1 VSTALR
7 ERPARTR
14 AGNGGVPARRAVTR
28 WAWRLFRRE
37 WRQQLLVLAL
47 IIVAVAATVLGAAV
61 ATNTPPPAN
70 AGFGTAQDLAT
81 FQARDPHLATQIA
94 ALRHHFGRVDVIENQ
109 TVAIPG
115 SINTYNLRAQD
126 PHGPFGQPMLS
137 LVTGHYPTG
146 PGQVAVTDGVA
157 ATFNLTIGDVWHQGG
172 KARRVVGIVENPQS
186 LLDEFALVAPGQVSA
201 PTQVTVLFNAPG
213 VAVANNQLQGLAS
226 LGPNVSTP
234 GSASSSNVLNPETIV
249 LALATVGMLL
259 IALVSVGGF
268 TVLAQRRMRSLGM
281 LGALGA
287 TDKNIRLV
295 VRANGVVV
303 GVVGTLTGAALG
315 LAAWLAYRPRLAM
328 SAHHVIGAFALPWV
342 VIVPAMVLAV
352 VATFL
357 AASRPART
365 ITRVPIV
372 TALSGR
378 PAPPKRVHRSALPG
392 VILLVAAFVLLL
404 LTGRSHGSGGG
415 MLELVLGFV
424 ALIVAVILLS
434 PLCLATL
441 ARLGWHAPIAVR
453 LALRDL
459 SRYRARS
466 GSALAAISLGVLI
479 AVVICV
485 ESAARFGNVLDYAG
499 PNLASNQLIIYTPNG
514 PYGPHGPG
522 KGSSG
527 AVTGSK
533 LRSMAARAHG
543 IAAAL
548 GSHDMIQLDTTSA
561 SLQHAAPGRSW
572 SGPVYVATPSL
583 LRAFGI
589 KTSEID
595 PAADIL
601 TMRPGLSSLSKMQLN
616 YAGSSSQVQV
626 VPGNGSSSSG
636 PGGGPPGGHG
646 QETFPCPKNGCL
658 ANPVIQEVS
667 ALPSGTSAPNTVITE
682 HAVHELHL
690 QVTTS
695 GWLIQTPSPPTAS
708 QINSARLTAAAAGM
722 TVETKSSAPTS
733 AEIINWATVFGILLA
748 LGILAMSVGLIRSET
763 ASDLRTLAATGASSS
778 TRRTLTAAT
787 AGALALLGAGLGT
800 VAGYVAAIAYSS
812 GSSLD
817 GLSSLSNVPVQNLL
831 IILVGMPLIAAAA
844 GWLLAGHEPAAI
856 AHQPIE

>member
-1 VSTALR
+1 M
-7 ERPARTR
+7 
-14 AGNGGVPARRAVTR
+14 TR

-81 FQARDPHLATQIA
+81 FQAPDPHLATQIA

-109 TVAIPG
+109 AVAIPG

-137 LVTGHYPTG
+137 LVTGHYPAG
-146 PGQVAVTDGVA
+146 PGQVAVTGGVA

-315 LAAWLAYRPRLAM
+315 LAAWLAYRPRLEM

-352 VATFL
+352 LATFL

-548 GSHDMIQLDTTSA
+548 GSHDMIQLDTTRA

-682 HAVHELHL
+682 HAVRELHL

-778 TRRTLTAAT
+778 TRRALTAAT

-844 GWLLAGHEPAAI
+844 GWLLAGREPAAI

>member
-14 AGNGGVPARRAVTR
+14 AGNGGVSARRAVTR

-81 FQARDPHLATQIA
+81 FQAPDPHLATQIA

-115 SINTYNLRAQD
+115 SISTYNLRAQD

-157 ATFNLTIGDVWHQGG
+157 ATFNLTIGDVWHQSG

-268 TVLAQRRMRSLGM
+268 TVLAQRRLRSLGM

-315 LAAWLAYRPRLAM
+315 LAAWLAYRPRLEM

-342 VIVPAMVLAV
+342 VIVPAMMLAV
-352 VATFL
+352 LATFL

-392 VILLVAAFVLLL
+392 VILLVAAFVLLS

-522 KGSSG
+522 NGSSG

-616 YAGSSSQVQV
+616 YADSSSQVQV

-708 QINSARLTAAAAGM
+708 QINNARLTAAAAGM

-733 AEIINWATVFGILLA
+733 AEIIDWATVFGILLA

-844 GWLLAGHEPAAI
+844 GWLLAGRGPAAI